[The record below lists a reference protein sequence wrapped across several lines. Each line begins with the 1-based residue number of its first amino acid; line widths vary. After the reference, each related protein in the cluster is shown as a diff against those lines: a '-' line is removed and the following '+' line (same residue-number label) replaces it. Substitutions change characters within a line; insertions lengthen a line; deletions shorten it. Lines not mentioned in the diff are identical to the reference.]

1 MQQYLYAAAP
11 FAAVIAYL
19 IIFFLD
25 KQKRDERKEQRKYGK
40 KPQGRVSY
48 LTEGATAGMLVG
60 IVLSSMKLV
69 NSALALWAG
78 LVLGSVIGAII
89 TKKED

>member
-11 FAAVIAYL
+11 FAAVITYL

-69 NSALALWAG
+69 NSAIALWAG
-78 LVLGSVIGAII
+78 LVLGAVIGAII

>member
-48 LTEGATAGMLVG
+48 LIEGATAGMLVG

-78 LVLGSVIGAII
+78 LALGAVIGAII

>member
-40 KPQGRVSY
+40 KPQVQPPEC
-48 LTEGATAGMLVG
+48 LWE
-60 IVLSSMKLV
+60 SSFPP
-69 NSALALWAG
+69 
-78 LVLGSVIGAII
+78 
-89 TKKED
+89 

>member
-48 LTEGATAGMLVG
+48 LPEGATAGMLVG

-69 NSALALWAG
+69 NSAIALWAG
-78 LVLGSVIGAII
+78 LVLGAVIGAII